1 MILPKAHI
9 THECIKLWKNQV
21 VFDAEEKNSLLS
33 EVLIKIVIK
42 SFESNLCTSVI
53 FVQVTE
59 SDQTIHLITDK
70 PPTNLF

>member
-1 MILPKAHI
+1 MILPKAHT
-9 THECIKLWKNQV
+9 THKCIKLWRNQV

-33 EVLIKIVIK
+33 KVLIKIVIQ

-59 SDQTIHLITDK
+59 SDQTILLITDK
-70 PPTNLF
+70 PPTSLF

>member
-1 MILPKAHI
+1 M
-9 THECIKLWKNQV
+9 

-33 EVLIKIVIK
+33 KVLIKIVIK

-70 PPTNLF
+70 PPTSLF